1 MMAMTEFS
9 VAALFTTGLIADVM
23 LVFMALEAIFLV
35 AYRVKTGRGLAPVAV
50 FWTLLP
56 GTCLVLAMRAALVGA
71 SWQWIALAVSV
82 SLVAHLGDLRQRLL
96 FSKR

>member
-9 VAALFTTGLIADVM
+9 VTALFTTGVIADVM
-23 LVFMALEAIFLV
+23 LAFMVLEAMFLIG
-35 AYRVKTGRGLAPVAV
+35 YRLKTGRGLTPSAV
-50 FWTLLP
+50 FWVLLP

-71 SWQWIALAVSV
+71 SWQWVALAVSI